1 MSAGS
6 SDVNSAQHLD
16 PHPASL
22 SSSVRASRLRQPI
35 MAGSRY
41 FLCILL
47 VVLAIASTASA
58 FGAGAVPADSE
69 FKEFVWRH
77 GDIAEVLRFLP
88 VSFITQ
94 QSFTRLQRRQIY
106 FGNWLRDFS
115 QVVDTTCLENV
126 PEPVLRAIVSVLAM
140 LEFGFATDEFEVTRE
155 RLGCYTHV
163 EHIDNPRGYDKNA
176 KDVDK
181 RLRGPVDPREL
192 EFDPKSG
199 MKNYIANSS
208 HGWDTSADYIRRQL
222 DKCIQLGRR
231 GRQGDHAAQKESFIH
246 LGAALHTL
254 EDFSA
259 HSNFIELCL
268 LKMGETDIFPYVG
281 DKCRVKLPSRFRKRR
296 PVPPLVT
303 GTFGMLDIFHS
314 LLGEADDMA
323 ILQSKGTLGDL
334 ESKMGYGTMAFDQL
348 FQAIK
353 AAVAAVQNFSSENTA
368 LLEQLETVQMIFQK
382 AKDSAS
388 STPEPDNDGAESV
401 DEVVDANILWQAVEP
416 IFFIHDRMKKWLTEE
431 SYTSDPLEENTT
443 GTQLGATTNRFVF
456 EFLGLIIESSVKELR
471 NALRA
476 AKVRVDE
483 EAAQSDS
490 AAVYEDGSTA
500 SDPSHS
506 DLSKDHF
513 SNVLNPPAGLV
524 ATVTTNWTTQQV
536 VKCWDDPN
544 LRADDTIRKILT
556 ILHHPAFPKKR
567 TQIQKYM
574 FDTVEKWWKGMS
586 DEERA
591 VLRTKLTKESIK
603 VRGHE
608 DHKLTMQD
616 IQGKKRGPGSFPGSR
631 LEVRPPPARKSFPLQ
646 WAVNEAASD
655 LKWAFGPV
663 AKCVTV
669 PTGALVSAVGH
680 VGRAVLRP
688 IRATYTASRSI
699 VSSVLGVALKWWP
712 AQSSQVR

>member
-1 MSAGS
+1 
-6 SDVNSAQHLD
+6 
-16 PHPASL
+16 
-22 SSSVRASRLRQPI
+22 
-35 MAGSRY
+35 MAGSAHL
-41 FLCILL
+41 LCLLLL
-47 VVLAIASTASA
+47 VLAFASTVSA

-88 VSFITQ
+88 ISFITQ

-163 EHIDNPRGYDKNA
+163 EHIDNPRGYHGNA

-208 HGWDTSADYIRRQL
+208 HGWDTSADYIRQQL
-222 DKCIQLGRR
+222 ELCIELGRR
-231 GRQGDHAAQKESFIH
+231 GRRGDHSAQKESFIH

-254 EDFSA
+254 EDFAA
-259 HSNFIELCL
+259 HSNYIELCL
-268 LKMGETDIFPYVG
+268 L
-281 DKCRVKLPSRFRKRR
+281 
-296 PVPPLVT
+296 
-303 GTFGMLDIFHS
+303 S

-334 ESKMGYGTMAFDQL
+334 ESKLGYGTVAFDQL

-353 AAVAAVQNFSSENTA
+353 AALAAVQAFSTENSA
-368 LLEQLETVQMIFQK
+368 LLEQLEVVQMIFQK

-388 STPEPDNDGAESV
+388 STPEPDMTDGVESV
-401 DEVVDANILWQAVEP
+401 DGAVDANILWQAVEP
-416 IFFIHDRMKKWLTEE
+416 VLFIHDRMKKWLREE
-431 SYTSDPLEENTT
+431 SYTADPLEENSA

-490 AAVYEDGSTA
+490 AAIYEDGSTT

-536 VKCWDDPN
+536 VKCWDDPD
-544 LRADDTIRKILT
+544 LSTEETIRTILT
-556 ILHHPAFPKKR
+556 ILHHPAFPKKK

-574 FDTVEKWWKGMS
+574 FDVVQSWWKGM
-586 DEERA
+586 EEQERV
-591 VLRTKLTKESIK
+591 VLRSKLTKESIK

-608 DHKLTMQD
+608 DHKLTTQD
-616 IQGKKRGPGSFPGSR
+616 LQGKKRGPGHFPGSR
-631 LEVRPPPARKSFPLQ
+631 LEVKPPPVRKSFPLE
-646 WAVNEAASD
+646 WAIKEAASD
-655 LKWAFGPV
+655 LTWIFGSL
-663 AKCVTV
+663 AKCVTGPGGLLV
-669 PTGALVSAVGH
+669 GAARGI
-680 VGRAVLRP
+680 GRAVVESVKATC
-688 IRATYTASRSI
+688 RAVWGTVRGVRDGIAGLWPSRRSE
-699 VSSVLGVALKWWP
+699 
-712 AQSSQVR
+712 

>member
-1 MSAGS
+1 
-6 SDVNSAQHLD
+6 
-16 PHPASL
+16 
-22 SSSVRASRLRQPI
+22 
-35 MAGSRY
+35 MAGSAH

-47 VVLAIASTASA
+47 IVLAITSTASA

-77 GDIAEVLRFLP
+77 GDIAEVLRFVP
-88 VSFITQ
+88 ISFITQ

-163 EHIDNPRGYDKNA
+163 EHIDNPRGYDEHA
-176 KDVDK
+176 KKVDK

-208 HGWDTSADYIRRQL
+208 QGWDTSADYIRRQL
-222 DKCIQLGRR
+222 ERCIELGRR
-231 GRQGDHAAQKESFIH
+231 GRRGDHGAQKESFIH

-268 LKMGETDIFPYVG
+268 LKMGERGIFPYVG
-281 DKCRVKLPSRFRKRR
+281 EKCRVKPPSRFRRRR
-296 PVPPLVT
+296 PVAPLVT

-334 ESKMGYGTMAFDQL
+334 ESKLGYGTMAFDQM

-353 AAVAAVQNFSSENTA
+353 TAIAAVQNFSSENSA

-382 AKDSAS
+382 AKDSSPS
-388 STPEPDNDGAESV
+388 SPQPEADELESV
-401 DEVVDANILWQAVEP
+401 DGVVDANILWQAVEP
-416 IFFIHDRMKKWLTEE
+416 VFFIHDRMKKWLMEE
-431 SYTSDPLEENTT
+431 SSTSDPLEDSTAE
-443 GTQLGATTNRFVF
+443 TQLGSTTNRVVF
-456 EFLGLIIESSVKELR
+456 QFLGLIIESSVKELR

-490 AAVYEDGSTA
+490 AAIYEDGSTA

-544 LRADDTIRKILT
+544 LSADDTIRKILA
-556 ILHHPAFPKKR
+556 ILHHPAFPKKK
-567 TQIQKYM
+567 TPIQKYM
-574 FDTVEKWWKGMS
+574 FEVVQRWWRGMS

-591 VLRTKLTKESIK
+591 VLRSQLTKESIK

-608 DHKLTMQD
+608 NHKLTMQD
-616 IQGKKRGPGSFPGSR
+616 IQGKKRGPGQFPGSR
-631 LEVRPPPARKSFPLQ
+631 LAVRPPPARTSFPLQ

-655 LKWAFGPV
+655 LSWAVGSV

-669 PTGALVSAVGH
+669 PGGALVSAVYH
-680 VGRAVLRP
+680 VGGA
-688 IRATYTASRSI
+688 IFTTFRATYTASRTM
-699 VSSVLGVALKWWP
+699 VSGAREVAAKWWP
-712 AQSSQVR
+712 C

>member
-1 MSAGS
+1 
-6 SDVNSAQHLD
+6 
-16 PHPASL
+16 
-22 SSSVRASRLRQPI
+22 
-35 MAGSRY
+35 MAGSAH
-41 FLCILL
+41 FLCMLLL
-47 VVLAIASTASA
+47 VLATASTVSA

-88 VSFITQ
+88 VSFVTQ

-155 RLGCYTHV
+155 RLGCYAHV
-163 EHIDNPRGYDKNA
+163 EHIDNPRGYDERA

-192 EFDPKSG
+192 EVDPKSG

-208 HGWDTSADYIRRQL
+208 HGWDTSADYVRRQL
-222 DKCIQLGRR
+222 EQCIQLGRR
-231 GRQGDHAAQKESFIH
+231 GREGDHSAQKESFIH

-254 EDFSA
+254 EDFPA

-268 LKMGETDIFPYVG
+268 LKMGERDIFPYVG
-281 DKCRVKLPSRFRKRR
+281 DKCRVKPPSRFRKRR
-296 PVPPLVT
+296 PVAPLVT

-334 ESKMGYGTMAFDQL
+334 ESKLGYGTVAFDQL

-353 AAVAAVQNFSSENTA
+353 AAIAAVQNFSSENTA

-382 AKDSAS
+382 ARDSPS
-388 STPEPDNDGAESV
+388 STPEPDHDGAESV
-401 DEVVDANILWQAVEP
+401 DSVVDANILWQAVEP
-416 IFFIHDRMKKWLTEE
+416 ILFIHDRMKKWLTEE
-431 SYTSDPLEENTT
+431 SHTSDQMEGDTT
-443 GTQLGATTNRFVF
+443 GTKLGATTNRFVF
-456 EFLGLIIESSVKELR
+456 EFLGLLIESSIKELR

-524 ATVTTNWTTQQV
+524 ATVITSWTTQQV

-544 LRADDTIRKILT
+544 LSVHDTIRKILT
-556 ILHHPAFPKKR
+556 ILHHPAFPKRK

-574 FDTVEKWWKGMS
+574 FNVVHDWWKCMS

-591 VLRTKLTKESIK
+591 HLRSKLTKESIK

-608 DHKLTMQD
+608 DHKLTVQD
-616 IQGKKRGPGSFPGSR
+616 IQGKKRGPADFPGSR
-631 LEVRPPPARKSFPLQ
+631 LDVRPPPARKSFPLQ
-646 WAVNEAASD
+646 WAINEAASD
-655 LKWAFGPV
+655 LTWALGSIAKW
-663 AKCVTV
+663 VTV
-669 PTGALVSAVGH
+669 PGEAV
-680 VGRAVLRP
+680 VRAVCHVTRAVFNA
-688 IRATYTASRSI
+688 IRKTYMAS
-699 VSSVLGVALKWWP
+699 VTVAVKWWP
-712 AQSSQVR
+712 SASRGRR

>member
-1 MSAGS
+1 MPG
-6 SDVNSAQHLD
+6 L
-16 PHPASL
+16 L
-22 SSSVRASRLRQPI
+22 I
-35 MAGSRY
+35 MAGSAR

-47 VVLAIASTASA
+47 LVLAAASAASA

-88 VSFITQ
+88 ISFITQ

-115 QVVDTTCLENV
+115 QVVDTTCLENI

-163 EHIDNPRGYDKNA
+163 EHIDNPRGYDEDA
-176 KDVDK
+176 KHVDE

-199 MKNYIANSS
+199 MKNYVANSG
-208 HGWDTSADYIRRQL
+208 HGWDTSADYVRRQL
-222 DKCIQLGRR
+222 ERCIELGRK
-231 GRQGDHAAQKESFIH
+231 GRAGDHGAQKESFIH

-268 LKMGETDIFPYVG
+268 LKMGERDIFPYVG
-281 DKCRVKLPSRFRKRR
+281 DKCRVRVPSRFKRR
-296 PVPPLVT
+296 RQVPPLVT

-334 ESKMGYGTMAFDQL
+334 ESKLGYGSVAFDQL

-353 AAVAAVQNFSSENTA
+353 AAVAAVQRFSSENSA
-368 LLEQLETVQMIFQK
+368 LLEQLETVNTIFQR
-382 AKDSAS
+382 AKDSAP
-388 STPEPDNDGAESV
+388 STPEPDADAAESV
-401 DEVVDANILWQAVEP
+401 DGVDANILWQAVEP
-416 IFFIHDRMKKWLTEE
+416 VFFIHDRIKKWLTEE
-431 SYTSDPLEENTT
+431 AHTSNLQEADAT
-443 GTQLGATTNRFVF
+443 GTQLGATTNRVVF
-456 EFLGLIIESSVKELR
+456 QFLGLIIESSVKELR

-490 AAVYEDGSTA
+490 AAVYEDDSTA

-544 LRADDTIRKILT
+544 VSSDDTIRQILT
-556 ILHHPAFPKKR
+556 ILHHPAFPRKK
-567 TQIQKYM
+567 TDIQKYM
-574 FDTVEKWWKGMS
+574 FEVVQKWWKGMS

-591 VLRTKLTKESIK
+591 TLRAKLTKESIK

-616 IQGKKRGPGSFPGSR
+616 IQGKKRGPGHFPGSR

-646 WAVNEAASD
+646 WAVKEAAAD
-655 LKWAFGPV
+655 LSWAVGSV
-663 AKCVTV
+663 AKFVTV
-669 PTGALVSAVGH
+669 PGGALVRAAVYR
-680 VGRAVLRP
+680 VGGTVANTVRVTCAV
-688 IRATYTASRSI
+688 SRSF
-699 VSSVLGVALKWWP
+699 VGGARDLAAKWWP
-712 AQSSQVR
+712 SRSG

>member
-1 MSAGS
+1 
-6 SDVNSAQHLD
+6 
-16 PHPASL
+16 
-22 SSSVRASRLRQPI
+22 
-35 MAGSRY
+35 MAGY
-41 FLCILL
+41 FLCTLLL
-47 VVLAIASTASA
+47 VLAAASTVSA

-88 VSFITQ
+88 ISFLTQ

-115 QVVDTTCLENV
+115 QVVDTTCLENI

-163 EHIDNPRGYDKNA
+163 EHIDNPRGYDNNA

-222 DKCIQLGRR
+222 EKCIELGRR
-231 GRQGDHAAQKESFIH
+231 GREGDHGAQKESFIH

-259 HSNFIELCL
+259 HSNFVELCL
-268 LKMGETDIFPYVG
+268 LKMGEADIFPYVG
-281 DKCRVKLPSRFRKRR
+281 DNCRVKLPSRFRKRR
-296 PVPPLVT
+296 PVAPLVT

-334 ESKMGYGTMAFDQL
+334 ESKLGYGTMAFDQV
-348 FQAIK
+348 FQAVK
-353 AAVAAVQNFSSENTA
+353 AAVAAVQNFSTENTA
-368 LLEQLETVQMIFQK
+368 LLQQLETVQMIFQT

-388 STPEPDNDGAESV
+388 STPEPPDTTDGIESV
-401 DEVVDANILWQAVEP
+401 DGVVDANILWQAVEP
-416 IFFIHDRMKKWLTEE
+416 IFFIHDRMKKWLTED
-431 SYTSDPLEENTT
+431 SHTSDPQQAGGNTT
-443 GTQLGATTNRFVF
+443 GTQLGATTNRVVF

-490 AAVYEDGSTA
+490 AAVYEEGSTA

-536 VKCWDDPN
+536 VRCWDDPS
-544 LRADDTIRKILT
+544 LSAEDTIRRILT
-556 ILHHPAFPKKR
+556 ILHHPAFPTKK
-567 TQIQKYM
+567 TQIQTYM
-574 FDTVEKWWKGMS
+574 FDVVQSWWRGLS
-586 DEERA
+586 EEERI
-591 VLRTKLTKESIK
+591 VLRSKLTKESIK

-608 DHKLTMQD
+608 DHELTVQD
-616 IQGKKRGPGSFPGSR
+616 IQGKKRGPADFPGSR
-631 LEVRPPPARKSFPLQ
+631 LDVLPPPARNSFPLQ
-646 WAVNEAASD
+646 WALNEAASD
-655 LKWAFGPV
+655 LMWAFGPV
-663 AKCVTV
+663 AKCVTAPV
-669 PTGALVSAVGH
+669 GALV
-680 VGRAVLRP
+680 RAVSRVGGMVSKTV
-688 IRATYTASRSI
+688 RVTYMVPRTI
-699 VSSVLGVALKWWP
+699 VSSALDVAAKWW
-712 AQSSQVR
+712 SSPSDAVK

>member
-1 MSAGS
+1 
-6 SDVNSAQHLD
+6 
-16 PHPASL
+16 
-22 SSSVRASRLRQPI
+22 
-35 MAGSRY
+35 MAGSAHL
-41 FLCILL
+41 LCLLLL
-47 VVLAIASTASA
+47 VLAFASTVSA

-88 VSFITQ
+88 ISFITQ

-163 EHIDNPRGYDKNA
+163 EHIDNPRGYHGNA

-208 HGWDTSADYIRRQL
+208 HGWDTSADYVRRQL
-222 DKCIQLGRR
+222 ELCIELGRR
-231 GRQGDHAAQKESFIH
+231 GRRGDHSAQKESFIH

-254 EDFSA
+254 EDFAA
-259 HSNFIELCL
+259 HSNYIELCL
-268 LKMGETDIFPYVG
+268 LKMGEKEIFPYVG
-281 DKCRVKLPSRFRKRR
+281 DKCRVRLPSRVRR
-296 PVPPLVT
+296 RRQVAPLVT

-334 ESKMGYGTMAFDQL
+334 ESKLGYGTVAFDQL

-353 AAVAAVQNFSSENTA
+353 AALAAVQAFSTENSA

-388 STPEPDNDGAESV
+388 STPEPDMTDGVESV
-401 DEVVDANILWQAVEP
+401 DGVVDANILWQAVEP
-416 IFFIHDRMKKWLTEE
+416 VLFIHDRMKKWLREE
-431 SYTSDPLEENTT
+431 SYTADPLEENPA

-490 AAVYEDGSTA
+490 AAIYEDGSTA

-536 VKCWDDPN
+536 VKCWDDPD
-544 LRADDTIRKILT
+544 LSTEETIRTILT
-556 ILHHPAFPKKR
+556 ILHHPAFPKKK

-574 FDTVEKWWKGMS
+574 FDVVQTWWKGM
-586 DEERA
+586 EEQERVA
-591 VLRTKLTKESIK
+591 LRSKLTKESIK

-608 DHKLTMQD
+608 DHKLTTQD
-616 IQGKKRGPGSFPGSR
+616 LQGKKRGPGHFPGSR
-631 LEVRPPPARKSFPLQ
+631 LEVRPPPVRKSFPLE
-646 WAVNEAASD
+646 WAVKEAVSD
-655 LKWAFGPV
+655 LTWIFGSL
-663 AKCVTV
+663 AKCVTGPGGLLV
-669 PTGALVSAVGH
+669 GAVWGI
-680 VGRAVLRP
+680 GRAVLESV
-688 IRATYTASRSI
+688 RATCRAVWGTVCGVRDGIAGLWSSRRSE
-699 VSSVLGVALKWWP
+699 
-712 AQSSQVR
+712 